1 MRIALP
7 SARRNGIFC
16 PSVPSWIKTA
26 PSRQALSTAG
36 TTSDSDR
43 LELADQL
50 NLLFDVI
57 GENCLNEQTSRRR
70 VIRPHRRRQE
80 TRKDRPKAYYR

>member
-1 MRIALP
+1 MSIDPFVDKDGAIAP
-7 SARRNGIFC
+7 GVKHRRNNVG
-16 PSVPSWIKTA
+16 
-26 PSRQALSTAG
+26 L
-36 TTSDSDR
+36 DR

-50 NLLFDVI
+50 NLLFDII

-80 TRKDRPKAYYR
+80 THKDCPKAYYR